1 MIAEKQGKYS
11 YLNIQVLFKH
21 SSAEGATSIPIRGSL
36 TIDGVEVINFE
47 STDPYYSKYAFASS
61 STGAPLFMVDGDP
74 LASYALGNIDL
85 QNIQNGYLSS
95 NTGEP
100 VPSTSGIFAE
110 DASEIGLLFP
120 ITKNEGFMGIALGY
134 YNVEA

>member
-1 MIAEKQGKYS
+1 
-11 YLNIQVLFKH
+11 
-21 SSAEGATSIPIRGSL
+21 
-36 TIDGVEVINFE
+36 
-47 STDPYYSKYAFASS
+47 
-61 STGAPLFMVDGDP
+61 MVDGDP

-85 QNIQNGYLSS
+85 QNIQNSSLIQFNSS
-95 NTGEP
+95 NTGTET